1 MARLVLRRVSNS
13 IAVFAIAVALIRSVA
28 AAWFSSEIIQTPPD
42 EEVAAPPLTARV
54 VLVVIDG
61 LRYDTAL
68 QSAIMPQLQAIG
80 RAGSSGI
87 SMASLVTMTGL
98 GVRTLGTGTS
108 PALADILLEAHL
120 PPVAFDNVF
129 ASLRRRGGHIAW
141 LGNPSWKELFGA
153 SIDIDAKIDRS
164 LEMLSR
170 ANNIWPADK
179 VIVRRAVAMM
189 ARGDWQLCIVHLG
202 GLDNASHRFTP
213 FGEEFRAKARAVD
226 DDIARIVA
234 AAGAQ
239 TTLIITSDHG
249 TSDRGHHGSGEPIT
263 RRTPLV
269 LTGAGIAHGHTLDA
283 HQTDV
288 APTIAAL
295 LGLPIPA
302 PSEGQILF
310 DALDIAPELAAA
322 LRAANVRQLRRYAE
336 AYAAARD
343 VAPPA
348 IDASPDGM
356 RRLGDW
362 IETTRASSSLVSA
375 LWATTLL
382 LAALALFGSPR
393 SIIAVTAATA
403 TIATIA
409 TIAIAAWS
417 AGTGGRSQLAAVL
430 AVLASATGTIA
441 ALPRLP
447 RRWLTIGAGVVAIA
461 AIEVVMVLWKL
472 HHRFI
477 EMKMHDVYD
486 VLQVTDQTFQIAIV
500 IMAGAVATA
509 VARRWWPTT
518 HWATI
523 GVVFGASALADSLA
537 IPAALVCGIAAA
549 ASGSRP
555 RERWPI
561 ALCAALGIVA
571 IALGDSAAFAQIPF
585 DLAAPIVLAGLGVW
599 LGPHRRRER
608 LALVGFG
615 AAATLVRL
623 GGNPSLPYRT
633 TLVAIAIIAI
643 VLARISR
650 HGRPLALL
658 GWAGAIAL
666 AMLSRSAQLP
676 GLVAWTCFAALV
688 GCCAEVEDSTER
700 AILVAMFAAIAFRFA
715 CFALFEGVF
724 EFSHLE
730 VWLAYEGNPA
740 TTVAFGASIIAVKFA
755 LPLAIG
761 LALVTQRATA
771 ADRRTVIAWTAGF
784 LCLRIAHI
792 VIGMTAARGT
802 FYSPYL
808 DSGQLVFTCL
818 MLASAPIVIA
828 LFAAVGSFQDAM
840 PQTGVPRSG
849 TVIPASPASPVSPVS
864 PVSPAVAQGA

>member
-1 MARLVLRRVSNS
+1 
-13 IAVFAIAVALIRSVA
+13 
-28 AAWFSSEIIQTPPD
+28 
-42 EEVAAPPLTARV
+42 
-54 VLVVIDG
+54 
-61 LRYDTAL
+61 
-68 QSAIMPQLQAIG
+68 
-80 RAGSSGI
+80 
-87 SMASLVTMTGL
+87 MTGL

-120 PPVAFDNVF
+120 PPVTFDNVF
-129 ASLRRRGGHIAW
+129 ASLRRRDGHIAW

-153 SIDIDAKIDRS
+153 FIDIDAKIDRS

-283 HQTDV
+283 RQTDV

-302 PSEGQILF
+302 PSEGEILF
-310 DALDIAPELAAA
+310 DALDIAPPLAAT
-322 LRAANVRQLRRYAE
+322 LRAANVRQLRRYAD

-348 IDASPDGM
+348 IDASPEGM

-362 IETTRASSSLVSA
+362 IETARASSSLVCA

-403 TIATIA
+403 TIA
-409 TIAIAAWS
+409 IAAWS
-417 AGTGGRSQLAAVL
+417 CGTGGRSELAAVL

-447 RRWLTIGAGVVAIA
+447 RRWPTIGAGVVAIA
-461 AIEVVMVLWKL
+461 AIEVVMMLWKL

-486 VLQVTDQTFQIAIV
+486 VLHVTDQAFQIAIV
-500 IMAGAVATA
+500 LVAAALATV
-509 VARRWWPTT
+509 VAQRWWPTT
-518 HWATI
+518 RWATI

-561 ALCAALGIVA
+561 ASCAALGVVA
-571 IALGDSAAFAQIPF
+571 IALVDSTALAQIPF
-585 DLAAPIVLAGLGVW
+585 DLAAPVVLAGLGVW
-599 LGPHRRRER
+599 LGPERRGER

-615 AAATLVRL
+615 VAATLVRL

-633 TLVAIAIIAI
+633 TLIAIAIIAL
-643 VLARISR
+643 VLARIGR

-676 GLVAWTCFAALV
+676 GLVAWTSFAALV
-688 GCCAEVEDSTER
+688 GRSAEVEDSTER
-700 AILVAMFAAIAFRFA
+700 AILVTMFAAIAFRFA

-740 TTVAFGASIIAVKFA
+740 TTVAFGASIIAIKFA

-771 ADRRTVIAWTAGF
+771 ATRRTVIAWTAGF

-828 LFAAVGSFQDAM
+828 LFAAVGSFQDAL

-849 TVIPASPASPVSPVS
+849 TVIPASPASPVSPASPAS